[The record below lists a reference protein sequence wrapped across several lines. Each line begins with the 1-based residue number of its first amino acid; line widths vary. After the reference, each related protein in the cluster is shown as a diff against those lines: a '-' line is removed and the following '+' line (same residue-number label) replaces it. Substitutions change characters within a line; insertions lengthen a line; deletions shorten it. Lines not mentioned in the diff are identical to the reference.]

1 MTYSYKPIVP
11 DPGLTDPGKPRPKA
25 VVIGAGLGGLSAAM
39 RLGSKG
45 YQVQI
50 IEKLDRLG
58 GRGSSLSKD
67 GYRFDLG
74 PTILTVPEVFQ
85 TLWKDCGYT
94 FENDVHLQA
103 LDPFYEIR
111 WQDGTNFRVFKDE
124 KDMFAEVKSKFPQ
137 DYDGYIKFLKDCE
150 KRYLF
155 GFEGLGRKPMN
166 KLWDLLKEI
175 PGFVRLRADKSVY
188 GHAASRVKDPRFRM
202 ALSFHP
208 LFIGGDPRRVTSMYI
223 LVSHL

>member
-1 MTYSYKPIVP
+1 M
-11 DPGLTDPGKPRPKA
+11 
-25 VVIGAGLGGLSAAM
+25 VIGAGLGGLSAAM

-45 YQVQI
+45 YKVQI
-50 IEKLDRLG
+50 IDKLDRLG
-58 GRGSSLSKD
+58 GEVHLYQKMVTGLIL
-67 GYRFDLG
+67 DLQF
-74 PTILTVPEVFQ
+74 LLFQ
-85 TLWKDCGYT
+85 KFLTLWKDCGYT
-94 FENDVHLQA
+94 FENDVNLQA

-223 LVSHL
+223 LVSHLEKAFGVHYVKEVFKH